1 MKRFRVK
8 CKYIKFWVCK
18 GNVCSPVARVRVN
31 SGAHRKAK
39 ILYAWP
45 LMGYSVCYKLFM
57 CASKCRC
64 KQSRPYSGSRTYD
77 VFRLGDKL
85 LNEKRLLCKLYLY
98 GVSRDALLAAATNK
112 ALASTWFDEMD
123 SRTSD
128 FESLAVLREDGM
140 QLEFMDRQTIPM
152 CLEAVVQNPES
163 LQFVKNQTVEV
174 CVEATRY
181 CRDAAKYIRDPEMR
195 MRVLYMLS
203 NADKQIEV

>member
-1 MKRFRVK
+1 MK
-8 CKYIKFWVCK
+8 
-18 GNVCSPVARVRVN
+18 RVRVN
-31 SGAHRKAK
+31 RKCVKSVVCKGKICSPLALVRENRGAYRKAK
-39 ILYAWP
+39 ILYSWP
-45 LMGYSVCYKLFM
+45 LTEYSVCHKPFM
-57 CASKCRC
+57 RAIKCRC
-64 KQSRPYSGSRTYD
+64 KQLRPYLGSGTYD

-98 GVSRDALLAAATNK
+98 GVSRDALLSTATNK
-112 ALASTWFDEMD
+112 NLASTWFDEMD

-128 FESLAVLREDGM
+128 FEALDVLREDGM

-152 CLEAVVQNPES
+152 CLEAVIQNPES

-195 MRVLYMLS
+195 TRILYTLS
-203 NADKQIEV
+203 NE